1 MQDTI
6 EQEIERRLNEKA
18 LDDFMNRMGKG
29 PTIMIPEPVSKDIE
43 LSKSLDDE
51 EFWIQNLSGIQDEV
65 SEHAL
70 GGRGVREKDA
80 SLIEYMEPSSPKA
93 SYIGSIRE
101 VEEDMEQRANASQ
114 GPVFGD
120 DLGGTVSRHGTE

>member
-1 MQDTI
+1 
-6 EQEIERRLNEKA
+6 
-18 LDDFMNRMGKG
+18 
-29 PTIMIPEPVSKDIE
+29 MIPEPVSKDIE

-65 SEHAL
+65 SEYAL
-70 GGRGVREKDA
+70 GGRGVRERDA

-101 VEEDMEQRANASQ
+101 VEEDME
-114 GPVFGD
+114 
-120 DLGGTVSRHGTE
+120 